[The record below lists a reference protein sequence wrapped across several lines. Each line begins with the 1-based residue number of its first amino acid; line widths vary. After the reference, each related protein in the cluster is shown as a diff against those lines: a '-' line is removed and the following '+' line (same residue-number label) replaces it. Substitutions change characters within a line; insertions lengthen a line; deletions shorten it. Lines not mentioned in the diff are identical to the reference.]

1 VEVYILR
8 INCINLSPYAAG
20 LPDLVKRRYFQ
31 KINLI
36 GDVDPYSKDNKIKF
50 SRDLSKLCNVTLME
64 IYNYFVTRVSFYT
77 KDEMKAYK
85 SLDAYNYFLSGFVHS
100 IKYAHMNENI
110 LIIGKVSFLYY

>member
-1 VEVYILR
+1 MEVYILR

-50 SRDLSKLCNVTLME
+50 DRDLSKLCNVTLME

-85 SLDAYNYFLSGFVHS
+85 SLDAYNYF
-100 IKYAHMNENI
+100 
-110 LIIGKVSFLYY
+110 